1 MSQAQSPEPRKII
14 AETRLIP
21 GGAPDVKLQLINKRP
36 DDLRRFSPERTL
48 VMMNIDEM
56 LDEVVRLIRDASGS
70 LGQFVDLGI
79 GTGSLAER
87 VLKAIPEAQVIVGKK
102 QSSPS
107 PQESHERR
115 IDELI
120 AG

>member
-1 MSQAQSPEPRKII
+1 MAQFLLSGKFLPLLGSYHLHLQVTEYD
-14 AETRLIP
+14 ELI
-21 GGAPDVKLQLINKRP
+21 
-36 DDLRRFSPERTL
+36 RRFIPRY
-48 VMMNIDEM
+48 DEM

-70 LGQFVDLGI
+70 LGRFVDLGI